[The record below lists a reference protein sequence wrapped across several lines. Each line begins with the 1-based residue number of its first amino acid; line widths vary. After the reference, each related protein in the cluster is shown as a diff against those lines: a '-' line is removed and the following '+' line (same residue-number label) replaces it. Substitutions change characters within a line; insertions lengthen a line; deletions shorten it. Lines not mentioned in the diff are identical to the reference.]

1 GALRLGRI
9 GRNRR
14 AGRRRFPEQRAD
26 LASADAKLLER
37 PLSPIRRAIRQP
49 DERHLV
55 AANGHRR
62 WTQRGRAAGGDVRAH
77 PYLPRGA
84 ALVRE
89 LRYRGN
95 ADPVAHSAPDRAR
108 FLRSD
113 RDRRRGDGYGAQGLV
128 PLHAALQPVEQPGG
142 DPALRPGVGWPA
154 NGLAADRAV
163 SRRCEAAARRCAV
176 RDGTPLGR
184 EAAAAS
190 RGLMPAKHIVGIP
203 SWYGTARGPGGGYFR
218 DQAL

>member
-1 GALRLGRI
+1 
-9 GRNRR
+9 
-14 AGRRRFPEQRAD
+14 
-26 LASADAKLLER
+26 
-37 PLSPIRRAIRQP
+37 
-49 DERHLV
+49 
-55 AANGHRR
+55 
-62 WTQRGRAAGGDVRAH
+62 
-77 PYLPRGA
+77 
-84 ALVRE
+84 
-89 LRYRGN
+89 
-95 ADPVAHSAPDRAR
+95 HSAPDRAR

-113 RDRRRGDGYGAQGLV
+113 RDRRRGYGYGAQGLV
-128 PLHAALQPVEQPGG
+128 PLHAALQPVGQPGG

-218 DQAL
+218 DQALALQAAGFRVAMLAPDIHTLRDLRRGRAPASRRARIS